1 MPLREAV
8 TRLLHKEP
16 EQRPTAQVLT
26 MIKFFRDPFVHALQF
41 LDVSK
46 MKDIHQK
53 EHFYTTTLKELLPY
67 MPKVR
72 VNLVH
77 NSANSSTG
85 LDFHI
90 LRGKMINLIEIIVIY
105 RHLTTILNS
114 FIVVHLLQTQFC
126 N

>member
-1 MPLREAV
+1 MLPLVPIPLREGV

-46 MKDIHQK
+46 MKDVHQK

-72 VNLVH
+72 DIYIRPGGKVGKKGR
-77 NSANSSTG
+77 ASSEGSVEEET
-85 LDFHI
+85 
-90 LRGKMINLIEIIVIY
+90 
-105 RHLTTILNS
+105 
-114 FIVVHLLQTQFC
+114 
-126 N
+126 